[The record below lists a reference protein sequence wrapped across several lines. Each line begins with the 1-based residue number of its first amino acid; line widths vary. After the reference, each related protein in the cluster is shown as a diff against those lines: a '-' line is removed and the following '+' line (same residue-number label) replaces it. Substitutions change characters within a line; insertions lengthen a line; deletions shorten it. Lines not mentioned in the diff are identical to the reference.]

1 MTNLP
6 EPFDMLIFNLYSS
19 GVVRSRCAKRTYK
32 SILTID
38 LLIAIGKMHNRYVCS
53 FIPIREGGE
62 NMDKDQIKSL
72 VAGLGIASLV
82 AGVSIAAPT
91 HAAQSG

>member
-1 MTNLP
+1 MNISFVVTNP
-6 EPFDMLIFNLYSS
+6 SM
-19 GVVRSRCAKRTYK
+19 K
-32 SILTID
+32 
-38 LLIAIGKMHNRYVCS
+38 
-53 FIPIREGGE
+53 GGE

-82 AGVSIAAPT
+82 AGVSIAVPT

>member
-1 MTNLP
+1 
-6 EPFDMLIFNLYSS
+6 
-19 GVVRSRCAKRTYK
+19 
-32 SILTID
+32 
-38 LLIAIGKMHNRYVCS
+38 
-53 FIPIREGGE
+53 
-62 NMDKDQIKSL
+62 MDKDQIKNF

>member
-1 MTNLP
+1 M
-6 EPFDMLIFNLYSS
+6 
-19 GVVRSRCAKRTYK
+19 
-32 SILTID
+32 
-38 LLIAIGKMHNRYVCS
+38 
-53 FIPIREGGE
+53 EGGE

-91 HAAQSG
+91 HAAQSGWGGGAGAGSTPKEKSAVLKNATSAKAGKKAKKDVKKDAAKDQKAGEKPK